1 MKNFFTRLIAG
12 LVFVNVNVRLN
23 AQELNARVNI
33 NYTQIETTKTDVF
46 PKLQT
51 TIEEF
56 LNNHKWTEIAFRENE
71 KIQCNFNITVNEYKP
86 EDNTFKCTLLMSSN
100 RPVFNSN
107 YNTVCYSVNDRE
119 FVFRFSEFDQLEYQE
134 NQVDNNLVALLAY
147 YAYMIIG
154 MDLDTMS
161 PKGGTSC
168 FQTAENIVS
177 VGQNL
182 DFPGW
187 KAFSDAGNRFG
198 LLNDYLDGSME
209 CMREF
214 EYIYHR
220 KGLDQMA
227 ENTDSARAAIT
238 EALDLLL
245 EAHKAKNMNKV
256 AQLFTE
262 YKRNE
267 LVNIYSGKGTTEEKN
282 KAYEIL
288 FAIDASQ
295 DNEWQKIKK

>member
-1 MKNFFTRLIAG
+1 MN
-12 LVFVNVNVRLN
+12 
-23 AQELNARVNI
+23 
-33 NYTQIETTKTDVF
+33 
-46 PKLQT
+46 
-51 TIEEF
+51 
-56 LNNHKWTEIAFRENE
+56 
-71 KIQCNFNITVNEYKP
+71 
-86 EDNTFKCTLLMSSN
+86 SS
-100 RPVFNSN
+100 RPVYGST
-107 YNTVCYSVNDRE
+107 YNTVAYAVNDADFDFE
-119 FVFRFSEFDQLEYQE
+119 FNEFDQLEYQE
-134 NQVDNNLVALLAY
+134 NQIDNNLVALLAY

-177 VGQNL
+177 AGQNL

-187 KAFSDAGNRFG
+187 KAFSDSGNRFG

-209 CMREF
+209 CMRDF
-214 EYIYHR
+214 QYLYHR
-220 KGLDQMA
+220 KGLDRMT
-227 ENTDSARAAIT
+227 ENPDTARAAIT
-238 EALDLLL
+238 EGLELLL
-245 EAHKAKNMNKV
+245 QAHKAKNMNRV

-282 KAYEIL
+282 KAYDVL

-295 DNEWQKIKK
+295 DQEWQKIKK